1 MRLLENQ
8 FKGWDESGITCLHGT
23 RFASIVPLILP
34 VLVRA
39 QALPAQFRDREAIG
53 LLIGQP
59 QHDESLADSR
69 IDFGIGALLQKIEEL
84 PRFSIAQRRG

>member
-8 FKGWDESGITCLHGT
+8 FKGWDESGIICLHET
-23 RFASIVPLILP
+23 RFASIVPLTLP

-59 QHDESLADSR
+59 EHDKSLADSG
-69 IDFGIGALLQKIEEL
+69 IDFGTCAFLQKIEQL
-84 PRFSIAQRRG
+84 PRFSRAQRRG